1 MNHPMIRSVKFT
13 PEETVYFDFSFGDND
28 LEVEAYV
35 TLGAPE
41 RSGATVLPEDSYP
54 AEPDEVEFA
63 SVVLV
68 DEDEYRSKFEPCG
81 VFYKS
86 HISSKVI
93 SLEDALR
100 YDAIAALR
108 ASQ

>member
-1 MNHPMIRSVKFT
+1 MKFT
-13 PEETVYFDFSFGDND
+13 PAYKSVVFDFSFGDND
-28 LEVEAYV
+28 LEVEADV

-93 SLEDALR
+93 SLEDALH
-100 YDAIAALR
+100 DAAIDAVRLD
-108 ASQ
+108 